1 VEVIMRRCGKCKG
14 LMEKS
19 VRPEH
24 VEDLGGVVVK
34 ILNAVQ
40 VFHCG
45 TCHSEM
51 VAIPDMDGLAYATV
65 ISRALNPVRLR
76 GPEVKFVRRAL
87 DMTQVEFASAMDLT
101 PETVS
106 RWETNARG
114 VGGACEKLTRH
125 NACALLSKIAR
136 GRPYD
141 PEVIA
146 KMEFVELPEG
156 RNLPPIEMVRV
167 RVTDHDAVDGDGWG
181 EMAA

>member
-1 VEVIMRRCGKCKG
+1 MRRCGKCKG

-24 VEDLGGVVVK
+24 IEDLGGVVVK

-40 VFHCG
+40 VFRCDK
-45 TCHSEM
+45 CSSQM

-65 ISRALNPVRLR
+65 ISRALNPMRLR
-76 GPEVKFVRRAL
+76 GREVKFIRRAL
-87 DMTQVEFASAMDLT
+87 DMTQTEFARAMDLT
-101 PETVS
+101 AETVS
-106 RWETNARG
+106 RWETDTRG

-125 NACALLSKIAR
+125 NACALLSKKAR

-141 PEVIA
+141 PEIIA
-146 KMEFVELPEG
+146 EMEFVDLPEG
-156 RNLPPIEMVRV
+156 HELPPIEMVRV
-167 RVTDHDAVDGDGWG
+167 RVTDQAAVDGDGWG